1 MALRSSVTLVL
12 AIFIITFS
20 QGQSK
25 DPLPRYQQHYVL
37 ERETPSSIAH
47 DFNIRIK
54 DFLMLNN
61 FPADVKLKTGQKVLI
76 RLLKEGENAAIENP
90 YVPPSK
96 DWISKEGE
104 PTNTGTSN
112 KSSAAMPKPSAV
124 QPSETKSTETK
135 AATTKTASTKSA
147 TTTAVAPEML
157 VGPNGAKYEMASGSF
172 HVVQKGQTFY
182 HIALMY
188 HLTMDE
194 LKKMNNMTTT
204 DIKVGQELRV
214 SK

>member
-1 MALRSSVTLVL
+1 MALRPFITLVL
-12 AIFIITFS
+12 AICTVLS
-20 QGQSK
+20 YGQSK

-47 DFNIRIK
+47 DFNVRIR

-96 DWISKEGE
+96 DWISREGE
-104 PTNTGTSN
+104 PTNTE
-112 KSSAAMPKPSAV
+112 KSDKPNTAPTKSAETKSAAV
-124 QPSETKSTETK
+124 QPVETKT
-135 AATTKTASTKSA
+135 ATTKTASTKPASTSSA
-147 TTTAVAPEML
+147 SPDML
-157 VGPNGAKYEMASGSF
+157 VGPNGAKYEMTSGSF
-172 HVVQKGQTFY
+172 HFVQKGQTFY